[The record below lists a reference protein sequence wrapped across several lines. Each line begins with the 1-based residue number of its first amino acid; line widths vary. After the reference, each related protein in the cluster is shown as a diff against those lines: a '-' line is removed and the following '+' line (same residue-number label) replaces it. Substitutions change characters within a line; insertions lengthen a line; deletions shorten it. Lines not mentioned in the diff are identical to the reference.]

1 MPRPW
6 LKHSLLVLTLALLVS
21 VAQGPA
27 SAQRIPNDY
36 DLETLVKATL
46 ASLNDANLTGN
57 YAVFHARSSRQ
68 VREQLTPQ
76 TFFEAFKVFRDQQID
91 IAPVLTLR
99 PTFREKPAIG
109 EENRLVLKGHF
120 DTSAQRQRF
129 SAVRY
134 DRVAF
139 DMDFIQS
146 EGSWKVIRVN
156 VDVK

>member
-1 MPRPW
+1 M
-6 LKHSLLVLTLALLVS
+6 
-21 VAQGPA
+21 
-27 SAQRIPNDY
+27 
-36 DLETLVKATL
+36 LVKATL

-57 YAVFHARSSRQ
+57 YAVLHARSSRQ

-76 TFFEAFKVFRDQQID
+76 SFFDAFKVFREQGID
-91 IAPVLTLR
+91 LGPVLTLR
-99 PTFREKPAIG
+99 PTFSAKPAIG

-120 DTSAQRQRF
+120 DTSGQRQRF
-129 SAVRY
+129 PAARY

-146 EGSWKVIRVN
+146 EGAWKMIRVN